1 MTSPAAGAPA
11 APNRWQAAVS
21 SIGSVVAPFT
31 LLSALLFY
39 FGYASSRA
47 QYEYFGLDVDT
58 IGLSTQDFVMR
69 SPQPLLVPLLVLTL
83 AAVAVVAVRLAL
95 RQQITGPDPS
105 PRRLLRLRR
114 IATAG
119 RAVGIATTAAGV
131 VLLFCYG
138 PLREWPLFAVV
149 TPSVLAAGAALVIA
163 GLGLRALLDDSP
175 GRGRAAVVALH
186 LVLAT
191 SLFWATATLAEF
203 SGRGS
208 AHYQALHLDRL
219 PSVILDTKERL
230 YLTSPGVQETVLPT
244 GEDQEFRY
252 RYRQLQLLIQGE
264 GRLFL
269 VPRTWSASD
278 STIVVPMDDGVR
290 VQFQFRNDPP

>member
-1 MTSPAAGAPA
+1 MTGPSAGAPA
-11 APNRWQAAVS
+11 PPSRWQTAIS

-83 AAVAVVAVRLAL
+83 AAVAVAAVRLVVR
-95 RQQITGPDPS
+95 RQVDGLDPS

-114 IATAG
+114 IAAAG
-119 RAVGIATTAAGV
+119 RAVGSGALASGV
-131 VLLFCYG
+131 VLLFCYV

-149 TPSVLAAGAALVIA
+149 TPLVLAAGAALVVV
-163 GLGLRALLDDSP
+163 GLRLRALLAGSP
-175 GRGRAAVVALH
+175 GRSRAAVVPLY

-191 SLFWATATLAEF
+191 
-203 SGRGS
+203 
-208 AHYQALHLDRL
+208 LHLDRL

-230 YLTSPGVQETVLPT
+230 YLTSPGVQETVLPSEE
-244 GEDQEFRY
+244 GQEFHY

-290 VQFQFRNDPP
+290 VQFQFRNEPP

>member
-1 MTSPAAGAPA
+1 MTGPSAGAP
-11 APNRWQAAVS
+11 PPPDRWQAAIS

-83 AAVAVVAVRLAL
+83 AAVAVAAVRLVV
-95 RQQITGPDPS
+95 RGQVDGPDPS

-114 IATAG
+114 IAAAG
-119 RAVGIATTAAGV
+119 RVMGSATLASGV
-131 VLLFCYG
+131 VLLFCYV
-138 PLREWPLFAVV
+138 PLREWPLFAVI
-149 TPSVLAAGAALVIA
+149 TPLVLAAGAALAVA
-163 GLGLRALLDDSP
+163 GLRLRALLDGSP
-175 GRGRAAVVALH
+175 GRSRAAVVPLY

-208 AHYQALHLDRL
+208 AHYAALHLDRL
-219 PSVILDTKERL
+219 PSVILDTEERL
-230 YLTSPGVQETVLPT
+230 YLTSPGVQETALPSAE
-244 GEDQEFRY
+244 GQEFHY

-290 VQFQFRNDPP
+290 VQFQFRNEPP